1 MIMAD
6 WQKKIWQYGRFAQ
19 MYYFF
24 HRSLWSFRTDVLFFP
39 PVSVYTF
46 IFMMA
51 VRQVTSINTSGRLT
65 GRRTICGYL
74 SLSDQM
80 KLISAQVQSDY
91 FVSLYWLSTMRDSVS
106 LHVPLEKIHVKVQLV
121 KY

>member
-6 WQKKIWQYGRFAQ
+6 WQRKTWQYGRFAQ

-24 HRSLWSFRTDVLFFP
+24 HRSLWSFHTDVLFFP